1 MCVDCTH
8 IPRIRFKGILEE
20 RIMCGDGKESFR
32 VPAVMYSD
40 DLISYIAS
48 VCNGCLEYSKCEIA
62 KSFAV
67 LDSCENFKR
76 GEMQLIPNS
85 RQSSVFVFPST
96 SLYRSISQEIPGE
109 KLHFIKPMEAGGKI
123 S

>member
-1 MCVDCTH
+1 MCAAYAH
-8 IPRIRFKGILEE
+8 IPVSILRTMEG

-62 KSFAV
+62 KSFSV
-67 LDSCENFKR
+67 LDRCENFKR
-76 GEMQLIPNS
+76 KEMPVICDGKT
-85 RQSSVFVFPST
+85 SS
-96 SLYRSISQEIPGE
+96 
-109 KLHFIKPMEAGGKI
+109 A
-123 S
+123 

>member
-8 IPRIRFKGILEE
+8 IPCIRFKDILEE
-20 RIMCGDGKESFR
+20 CIMCGDGKESFR

-62 KSFAV
+62 KSFSV
-67 LDSCENFKR
+67 LDRCENFKGKELPVIR
-76 GEMQLIPNS
+76 DGKTNS
-85 RQSSVFVFPST
+85 V
-96 SLYRSISQEIPGE
+96 
-109 KLHFIKPMEAGGKI
+109 
-123 S
+123 

>member
-1 MCVDCTH
+1 MLNEDVIH
-8 IPRIRFKGILEE
+8 
-20 RIMCGDGKESFR
+20 
-32 VPAVMYSD
+32 
-40 DLISYIAS
+40 YIAS
-48 VCNGCLEYSKCEIA
+48 VCNGCKSYNECEIA

-96 SLYRSISQEIPGE
+96 SLYRSISQEIPEE